1 MRDEQWIFFIITSLY
16 SVRLKKLWMDKI
28 KLLWWHL
35 HEISENWAGRNNIA
49 AWCVNSQLITNAGNL
64 KFTATNSFNYP
75 IINSLIESLGIRLTW
90 LDCVQSPY
98 WRKRFQAP
106 DKTFRTHKLPIPSL
120 NLYQVM
126 WFDVFS
132 RDLYCESRD
141 KTSGTPVTSSLR
153 SVGRFGSWFTVKITW
168 QNVELHHL
176 VKIPRWNR
184 KLVCAKSFIWSL
196 KPRLCYLQ
204 TCYWKK
210 WTVERNIDMN
220 VS

>member
-132 RDLYCESRD
+132 RYLYCESRD

-153 SVGRFGSWFTVKITW
+153 SAGTFW
-168 QNVELHHL
+168 L
-176 VKIPRWNR
+176 VIHGKNHVTKRR
-184 KLVCAKSFIWSL
+184 TTSLGKDSEMESEACVC
-196 KPRLCYLQ
+196 
-204 TCYWKK
+204 
-210 WTVERNIDMN
+210 
-220 VS
+220 